1 MSAILTPERLPI
13 LLMFI
18 SFAIF
23 STTRRNRGNFHMG
36 WGMAAFYATL
46 EILAQGAL
54 FGFVFYA
61 FVLLALS
68 FFPSRW
74 GLFLSL
80 VLTVILI
87 VRPARR
93 VTTNIEAFLAASFGQ
108 KEKEDPFKQN
118 GG

>member
-1 MSAILTPERLPI
+1 MSAILTPERMPI

-23 STTRRNRGNFHMG
+23 STTRRNKGNFHLG

-54 FGFVFYA
+54 FGFVFFA
-61 FVLLALS
+61 FSFLLAS
-68 FFPSRW
+68 FFPGRW
-74 GLFLSL
+74 GLFIALL
-80 VLTVILI
+80 LTVILV
-87 VRPARR
+87 VRPARQ
-93 VTTNIEAFLAASFGQ
+93 VTTNIEAFLTASSGR
-108 KEKEDPFKQN
+108 KEKEDPFKES